1 MKRLLTFLVILALIG
16 YLSFKGAVW
25 WLADQRLADAQQ
37 AIEELGVIDRGNI
50 RSDLVGRLV
59 LGDGS
64 YQDFRLTRPVAFDR
78 LMFNAGSPVALVRA
92 LLDPADLP
100 PHWSLV
106 AENLSLGLDTNM
118 FRNWVTA
125 AGDATPALFS
135 PVCGPDHRQQLGSG
149 DLMRLGVDGVS
160 GEAMVIQ
167 SGDGL
172 YAELTTE
179 RRQRGIG
186 LARRSPESP
195 VIAGPA
201 GIHAVAGYCDIAGWW
216 PDASCCGLL
225 CQGIGCGNR
234 GMGRY
239 RHGSVSR
246 LAGGSWLWRQ

>member
-118 FRNWVTA
+118 F
-125 AGDATPALFS
+125 
-135 PVCGPDHRQQLGSG
+135 Q
-149 DLMRLGVDGVS
+149 
-160 GEAMVIQ
+160 
-167 SGDGL
+167 
-172 YAELTTE
+172 
-179 RRQRGIG
+179 IG
-186 LARRSPESP
+186 R
-195 VIAGPA
+195 
-201 GIHAVAGYCDIAGWW
+201 
-216 PDASCCGLL
+216 ASC
-225 CQGIGCGNR
+225 R
-234 GMGRY
+234 ER
-239 RHGSVSR
+239 V
-246 LAGGSWLWRQ
+246 